1 MKYAKTYLKLFNKS
15 QHVRFIFL
23 IITLVIITHNANCQT
38 KSIDLY
44 DLIRSSV
51 PDSGSTKN
59 VTDWQNGISINPV
72 AKWVNNKPKKLTE
85 YYFKDGG
92 ARVKPSNKKFERVEI
107 FLRGNTLE
115 GYSEIRL
122 HTNWREG
129 YAIEKLIGNKPYT
142 ITLLKKDV
150 SGLPNYVNDYYY
162 ELKLPGKKE
171 VWVISESNINRN
183 DNYKF
188 ALYIRIIFD
197 YEAFKSEAAL

>member
-1 MKYAKTYLKLFNKS
+1 MKYAKTYSKLFNKNK
-15 QHVRFIFL
+15 HMRFIFL
-23 IITLVIITHNANCQT
+23 IITLVIITYNANSQT

-51 PDSGSTKN
+51 PDSSSTEN
-59 VTDWQNGISINPV
+59 VTDWQNGISINPL
-72 AKWVNNKPKKLTE
+72 AMWVNNKPKKSLG
-85 YYFKDGG
+85 YYYKDGG
-92 ARVKPSNKKFERVEI
+92 ARLKPNNKKFEHVDI

-122 HTNWREG
+122 HTNWGEG

>member
-1 MKYAKTYLKLFNKS
+1 MKYAKTYSKLFNKNK
-15 QHVRFIFL
+15 HVRFIFL
-23 IITLVIITHNANCQT
+23 IITLVIITYNANSQT

-44 DLIRSSV
+44 DLIRNSV
-51 PDSGSTKN
+51 PDSSSTKN
-59 VTDWQNGISINPV
+59 VTDWQNGISINPLV
-72 AKWVNNKPKKLTE
+72 KWVNNKLKKSLG
-85 YYFKDGG
+85 YYYKDGG
-92 ARVKPSNKKFERVEI
+92 ARVKPNNKKPEHVDI

>member
-1 MKYAKTYLKLFNKS
+1 MKYAKTYSKLFNKNK
-15 QHVRFIFL
+15 HVRFIFL
-23 IITLVIITHNANCQT
+23 IITLVIITYNANSQT

-44 DLIRSSV
+44 DLIRNSV
-51 PDSGSTKN
+51 PDSSSTKN
-59 VTDWQNGISINPV
+59 VTDWQNGISINPLV
-72 AKWVNNKPKKLTE
+72 KWVNNKLKKSLG
-85 YYFKDGG
+85 YYYKDGG
-92 ARVKPSNKKFERVEI
+92 ARVKPNNKKPEHVDI

-197 YEAFKSEAAL
+197 YEAFKSEAAF

>member
-1 MKYAKTYLKLFNKS
+1 M
-15 QHVRFIFL
+15 RFIFL

-51 PDSGSTKN
+51 PDSSSAKN
-59 VTDWQNGISINPV
+59 VTDWQNGISINPLV
-72 AKWVNNKPKKLTE
+72 KWINNKPKKSLE
-85 YYFKDGG
+85 YYYKDGS
-92 ARVKPSNKKFERVEI
+92 ARVKPNKKKFDEHVDI

-122 HTNWREG
+122 KTYWGES
-129 YAIEKLIGNKPYT
+129 YSIEKLIGNKPYT

-150 SGLPNYVNDYYY
+150 SGLRNYANDYYY

-171 VWVISESNINRN
+171 VWVISESSINRN

-188 ALYIRIIFD
+188 ALEIRIIFD

>member
-1 MKYAKTYLKLFNKS
+1 MKYAKTCLKLFNKNE
-15 QHVRFIFL
+15 HARFIFL
-23 IITLVIITHNANCQT
+23 IIISVIITHNANCQT

-51 PDSGSTKN
+51 PDSSATEN

-72 AKWVNNKPKKLTE
+72 VKWVNNKPKKSMG
-85 YYFKDGG
+85 YYYKDGG
-92 ARVKPSNKKFERVEI
+92 GRVKSSNKKFEHVEI

-122 HTNWREG
+122 KTSWGEG

-162 ELKLPGKKE
+162 KLKLPGKKD

>member
-1 MKYAKTYLKLFNKS
+1 MKYAKTYSKLFNKNK
-15 QHVRFIFL
+15 HVRFIFL
-23 IITLVIITHNANCQT
+23 IITLVIITYNANSQT

-44 DLIRSSV
+44 DLIRNSV
-51 PDSGSTKN
+51 PDSSSTKN
-59 VTDWQNGISINPV
+59 VTDWQNGISINPLV
-72 AKWVNNKPKKLTE
+72 KWVNNKLKKSLG
-85 YYFKDGG
+85 YYYKDGG
-92 ARVKPSNKKFERVEI
+92 ARVKPNNKKPEHVDI

-122 HTNWREG
+122 HTNWVEG

>member
-44 DLIRSSV
+44 DLIRNSV
-51 PDSGSTKN
+51 PDSSSTKN
-59 VTDWQNGISINPV
+59 VTDWQNGISINPLV
-72 AKWVNNKPKKLTE
+72 KWVNNKLKKSLG
-85 YYFKDGG
+85 YYYKDGG
-92 ARVKPSNKKFERVEI
+92 ARVKPNNKKPEHVDI

-122 HTNWREG
+122 HTNWGEG
-129 YAIEKLIGNKPYT
+129 YAIEKLLGNKPYT

-150 SGLPNYVNDYYY
+150 SGLPNYENDYYY
-162 ELKLPGKKE
+162 KLKLPGKKD
-171 VWVISESNINRN
+171 VWVISESSINRN

>member
-1 MKYAKTYLKLFNKS
+1 MKYAKTYSKLFNKNK
-15 QHVRFIFL
+15 HVRFIFL
-23 IITLVIITHNANCQT
+23 IITLVIITYNANSQT

-44 DLIRSSV
+44 DLIRNSV
-51 PDSGSTKN
+51 PDSSSTKN
-59 VTDWQNGISINPV
+59 VTDWQNGISINPLV
-72 AKWVNNKPKKLTE
+72 KWVNNKLKKSLG
-85 YYFKDGG
+85 YYYKDGG
-92 ARVKPSNKKFERVEI
+92 ARVKPNNKKPEHVDI

-122 HTNWREG
+122 KTNWGEG
-129 YAIEKLIGNKPYT
+129 YAIEKLLGNKPYT

-150 SGLPNYVNDYYY
+150 SGLPNYENDYYY
-162 ELKLPGKKE
+162 KLKLPGKKD
-171 VWVISESNINRN
+171 VWVISESSINRN

>member
-1 MKYAKTYLKLFNKS
+1 MKYAKTYSKLFNNNK
-15 QHVRFIFL
+15 HVRFIFL
-23 IITLVIITHNANCQT
+23 IITLVIITYNANSQT
-38 KSIDLY
+38 KSIDFY

-51 PDSGSTKN
+51 PDSSSTKN
-59 VTDWQNGISINPV
+59 VTDWQNGISINPLV
-72 AKWVNNKPKKLTE
+72 KWVNNKLKKSLG
-85 YYFKDGG
+85 YYYKDGG
-92 ARVKPSNKKFERVEI
+92 ARVKPNNKKPEHVDI

-115 GYSEIRL
+115 GYSGIRL
-122 HTNWREG
+122 NTNWGEG

>member
-1 MKYAKTYLKLFNKS
+1 MKYAKTYSKLFNKNK
-15 QHVRFIFL
+15 HVRFIFL
-23 IITLVIITHNANCQT
+23 IITLVIITYNANSQT

-44 DLIRSSV
+44 DLIRNSV
-51 PDSGSTKN
+51 PDSSSTKN
-59 VTDWQNGISINPV
+59 VTDWQNGISINPLV
-72 AKWVNNKPKKLTE
+72 KWVNNKLKKSLG
-85 YYFKDGG
+85 YYYKDGG
-92 ARVKPSNKKFERVEI
+92 ARVKPNNKKPEHVDI

-122 HTNWREG
+122 HTNWVEG

-162 ELKLPGKKE
+162 ELKLPGKNE